1 MYNPYMFRVVIP
13 LPYIPGASLFIGINI
28 TDFLKRFE
36 DMITNYGLSNNRKI
50 QRVQKYY
57 EFGIVQR
64 I

>member
-36 DMITNYGLSNNRKI
+36 DMAINYGFFDDRKMR
-50 QRVQKYY
+50 RV
-57 EFGIVQR
+57 
-64 I
+64 